1 MSKITERL
9 KHVRIDE
16 GYCNICGNF
25 GRLTRD
31 HVPPKSACKPEKML
45 QKSVVE
51 YFSLSEVRPLD
62 AKIGTTFKTICIKC
76 NNDLLGSLDNE
87 IGKVTKEF
95 TLLLKHY
102 FKGTPFPSN
111 IISFKADVV
120 AFTRAMVGHLLAATS
135 VTDCQN
141 PPVDSPFYTPLK
153 QFVLGKNED
162 IHATHDFYYWFYPH
176 KLQIT
181 AQTVGFYN
189 NGHNC
194 VCSCLHFY
202 PLAFLI
208 TQAGQGTFPAH
219 ATQLTMNDKKLY
231 FNMTSSNFKY
241 VSFPFVPLEGNQMT
255 LMSSGHTCV
264 SYPSNK

>member
-95 TLLLKHY
+95 TLLLNHY
-102 FKGTPFPSN
+102 FKGTPFPLN
-111 IISFKADVV
+111 MISFKADVV

-135 VTDCQN
+135 VTDCIN

-181 AQTVGFYN
+181 AQTVGFFN
-189 NGHNC
+189 PKLLKNLKVN
-194 VCSCLHFY
+194 VCLLS
-202 PLAFLI
+202 PLSRNLELRHAGKTTQDVRRGSMAGTLI
-208 TQAGQGTFPAH
+208 NLAW
-219 ATQLTMNDKKLY
+219 
-231 FNMTSSNFKY
+231 NF
-241 VSFPFVPLEGNQMT
+241 VLS
-255 LMSSGHTCV
+255 
-264 SYPSNK
+264 